1 MRAALAPNGHAV
13 LSGILSTERDAM
25 LSAVSRDWRV
35 VDEDS
40 EDVWWS
46 ATIAPR

>member
-1 MRAALAPNGHAV
+1 MRAALATNGHAI

-25 LSAVSRDWRV
+25 LSAVSSEWRV

-46 ATIAPR
+46 ATIAPQ